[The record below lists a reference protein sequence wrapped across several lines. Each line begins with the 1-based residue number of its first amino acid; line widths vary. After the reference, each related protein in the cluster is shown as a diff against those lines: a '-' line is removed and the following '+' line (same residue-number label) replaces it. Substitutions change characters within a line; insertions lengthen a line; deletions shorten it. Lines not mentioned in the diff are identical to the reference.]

1 AFVNSQVKWYPIC
14 DTAHQYPNGVENP

>member
-1 AFVNSQVKWYPIC
+1 QVKWYPIC